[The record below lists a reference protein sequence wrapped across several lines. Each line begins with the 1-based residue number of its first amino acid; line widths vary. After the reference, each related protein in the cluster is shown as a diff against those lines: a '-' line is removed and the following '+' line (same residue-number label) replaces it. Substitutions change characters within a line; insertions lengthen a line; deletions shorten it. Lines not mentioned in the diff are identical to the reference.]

1 MARFDAEYV
10 PKSALAIYA
19 HPDDVEFTVAGTLA
33 RWARGGC
40 DVRYLLLT
48 RGDAGSHDPKIT
60 RGMLGKIR
68 EREQRAAAA
77 AIGVREVIFLG
88 HHDCELVPTLSLR
101 KEIVREV
108 RKVRPEV
115 VVCGDPRSWLFEDRY
130 VNHPDHRAAARA
142 AVEAVFPASEM
153 EVLWRSLGKAHKVAA
168 LYLSSTLEPN
178 VFVDITDTFPDK
190 IRALMLHESQMGGVD
205 RSDYLAERAEAEA
218 AKGREAGAIPKGAK
232 GRKILYA
239 ESFRVMRMVRE
250 ED

>member
-1 MARFDAEYV
+1 MPRFDAEYV

-33 RWARGGC
+33 RWIRGGC
-40 DVRYLLLT
+40 RVTYLLLT
-48 RGDAGSHDPKIT
+48 RGDAGSHDPKLT
-60 RGMLGKIR
+60 RERLGRIR
-68 EREQRAAAA
+68 EREQRAAAK
-77 AIGVREVIFLG
+77 AIGADKVVFLG
-88 HHDCELVPTLSLR
+88 HHDCELVPTLALR

-108 RKVRPEV
+108 RKARPKV

-142 AVEAVFPASEM
+142 AVEAVFPAAEM
-153 EVLWRSLGKAHKVAA
+153 EVLWPSLGKAHKVAA

-178 VFVDITDTFPDK
+178 LFVDITATFDDK
-190 IRALMLHESQMGGVD
+190 VRALMLHASQMGDVD
-205 RSDYLAERAEAEA
+205 RSPYLAERASAEA
-218 AKGREAGAIPKGAK
+218 DKGRAMGAIPKGAK
-232 GRKILYA
+232 GRAVRYA